1 MKKINKIL
9 VGLIIITSVIAGFRI
24 NALHQER
31 KYQIFML
38 RVERAQVAHKLDSLA
53 KYDISN
59 PEMAELFCRYCDLN
73 AEIGAL
79 K

>member
-9 VGLIIITSVIAGFRI
+9 IGLIIITSVIAGFRI

-73 AEIGAL
+73 AEIGKL